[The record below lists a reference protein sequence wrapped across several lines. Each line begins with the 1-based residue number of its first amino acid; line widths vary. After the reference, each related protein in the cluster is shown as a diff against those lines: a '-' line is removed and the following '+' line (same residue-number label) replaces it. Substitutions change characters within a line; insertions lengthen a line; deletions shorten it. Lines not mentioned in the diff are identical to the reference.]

1 MSGSEGST
9 GKSERSVDPATIWGV
24 TQAAAVL
31 LILTFFLISMQGVL
45 SPLLLFGLLIAV
57 LIPFRSMSGHSL
69 LLILAAV
76 LTGFWVVATAGSLL
90 APFILAA
97 ALAYML
103 DPLVDRLQARGMKR
117 VPAIVILV
125 GPVIVLGTVGLVLGI
140 PALGRQFGDFL
151 SALPTLVERIQQLA
165 ERWGDRLNTLPLLG
179 EALSDRVEA
188 LDAEAL
194 VGMLQERQ
202 ADFAA
207 RGWAAVTGF
216 GRGIGSA
223 LTVLGYVVLT
233 PVLTFYL
240 LRDWDGIV
248 TRVDDLIPRDRRDD
262 IAEFAGEY
270 DHLLGRYL
278 RGQITVALIMGALTG
293 VGLFLT
299 GFPYAFLIG
308 AIVAVFSV
316 VPYLGLVLSLIPAV
330 VVALTTGAAGVSLLK
345 VLIVFGVVQ
354 GLEGTVV
361 SPRIVGD
368 SVGLHP
374 VWVVLALTA
383 GGFYLGFAGL
393 LLGVPIAVGIKL
405 LVQRGVARY
414 RQSEVYRGG

>member
-1 MSGSEGST
+1 MSGSEGSNQ
-9 GKSERSVDPATIWGV
+9 KSERSVDPATIWGV

-69 LLILAAV
+69 LLTLSAV
-76 LTGFWVVATAGSLL
+76 LTTFWVIATAGSLL

-97 ALAYML
+97 ALAYIL
-103 DPLVDRLQARGMKR
+103 DPLVDRLEARGVSR

-125 GPVIVLGTVGLVLGI
+125 GPVIILAVIGIILGI
-140 PALGRQFGDFL
+140 PALGRQFADFL
-151 SALPTLVERIQQLA
+151 ADLPTLVDRLQAWA
-165 ERWGDRLNTLPLLG
+165 ERWSGRLNTLPFIG
-179 EALSDRVEA
+179 ESLALRVAE

-194 VGMLQERQ
+194 VGLLQERQ
-202 ADFAA
+202 ADLAS
-207 RGWAAVTGF
+207 RGWAAVMGF

-248 TRVDDLIPRDRRDD
+248 ARVDDLIPRSRRDD
-262 IAEFAGEY
+262 IASFAGEY

-293 VGLFLT
+293 LGLLLT

-308 AIVAVFSV
+308 ALVALFSV

-330 VVALTTGAAGVSLLK
+330 VVALTTGAVGVSLLK

-393 LLGVPIAVGIKL
+393 LLGVPIAVGLKL

-414 RQSEVYRGG
+414 RQSEVYGGV

>member
-1 MSGSEGST
+1 MSGTEGSEQ
-9 GKSERSVDPATIWGV
+9 SEKQGIDSATIWGV

-31 LILTFFLISMQGVL
+31 LILTFFLISLQGVL
-45 SPLLLFGLLIAV
+45 SPLLLFGLLIAA
-57 LIPFRSMSGHSL
+57 LLPFRHLRGHSL
-69 LLILAAV
+69 LLALTAV
-76 LTGFWVVATAGSLL
+76 LTSVWVIATAGSVL

-97 ALAYML
+97 VLAYIL
-103 DPLVDRLQARGMKR
+103 DPVVDRLEKRGLNR
-117 VPAIVILV
+117 VPAIVLLV
-125 GPVIVLGTVGLVLGI
+125 GPVIALAVLAVVLGI
-140 PALGRQFGDFL
+140 PALGRQFGDFIE
-151 SALPTLVERIQQLA
+151 AVPALVERIQQWA
-165 ERWGDRLNTLPLLG
+165 VRWGPRLEAIPVIGSSLADRM
-179 EALSDRVEA
+179 AS

-194 VGMLQERQ
+194 VGILQDRQ
-202 ADFAA
+202 ADLAA
-207 RGWAAVTGF
+207 RAWSAVLGL
-216 GRGIGSA
+216 GRGLGSVF
-223 LTVLGYVVLT
+223 TVLGYVVLT
-233 PVLTFYL
+233 PVLAFYL

-248 TRVDDLIPRDRRDD
+248 ARIADLIPHGRRDKVV
-262 IAEFAGEY
+262 EFASEY

-293 VGLFLT
+293 IGLFVS

-308 AIVAVFSV
+308 ALVALFSV
-316 VPYLGLVLSLIPAV
+316 VPYLGLVLSLVPAV
-330 VVALTTGAAGVSLLK
+330 VVALTTGAIGASLLK
-345 VLIVFGVVQ
+345 VLIVFAVVQ

-405 LVQRGVARY
+405 VVQRGVARY
-414 RQSEVYRGG
+414 RDSEIYQKG